1 MKTFLKII
9 LIVNFLFLPAL
20 AYAATHLYH
29 VTQKGA
35 GYRTGK
41 SLANAWSVSDFNSSA
56 NWSKIDHPDRIDPG
70 DTVYFSGTITS
81 ALYPQGSGS
90 SGNSITLDGYEA
102 DDTTY
107 MNLSESSG
115 RAKIDRN
122 IDTDFGIYV
131 KGHNHITVQDFEI
144 TDINQGI
151 YLAPGST
158 YIVVKR
164 TYIYECDNG
173 IIIYGASYITI
184 GGSSGHGNV
193 VKNVGRD
200 TSHEDIGITGP
211 THDVIISYNHLYAD
225 SASWGIDGIMND
237 GANTNKVLIE
247 YNSIH
252 SHNRVGGT
260 GEGGIDIKGN
270 AYDWII
276 RFNDIYDHDNEHGIL
291 LNPSDNRNYSC
302 DKIYI
307 YGNRLHGHA
316 NLAFGSGNEKGESH
330 DEIYFFSNLV
340 YNNGEDGAVL
350 LGDSGTSLSN
360 GTFIFNN
367 TFSENA
373 YASDDYSDSHLWW
386 HTGYLT
392 LKNNIFIKARGNQ
405 SDYKQYELGAVADE
419 KTDADYNRFYW
430 PSKTSKIDWGNSG
443 ALTLS
448 KVQGGRA
455 NGLPQEKNSTEGD
468 PGLVD
473 WENRNFEIISTSSAV
488 FEAGIDMGSGAIT
501 TIKIQGQ
508 SYPVYWDIALGPDT
522 DWSSTIPYIEILR
535 RDSLQWSQGAYV
547 YAGRGFTSSVRPPA
561 PRSLRIIAD

>member
-1 MKTFLKII
+1 MRAVLKTIFII
-9 LIVNFLFLPAL
+9 SFLFLPAL
-20 AYAATHLYH
+20 TYAGTHFYH

-41 SLANAWSVSDFNSSA
+41 SFSDAWSASDFNNSD
-56 NWSKIDHPDRIDPG
+56 NWSTIDHPDRIDPG

-81 ALYPQGSGS
+81 ALYLQGSGS
-90 SGNSITLDGYEA
+90 SGNYITLDGYKA

-107 MNLSESSG
+107 MNLSESIG

-122 IDTDFGIYV
+122 LDADFGIHV
-131 KGHNHITVQDFEI
+131 KGHEYITIQDFEI

-151 YLAPGST
+151 YLGPGSK

-173 IIIYGASYITI
+173 IIIYGARYITI
-184 GGSSGHGNV
+184 GGSSDHGNV

-200 TSHEDIGITGP
+200 TSNEDIGITGA
-211 THDVIISYNHLYAD
+211 TQDVIISYNHLYAD

-237 GANTNKVLIE
+237 GATTNKVLIE

-252 SHNRVGGT
+252 SHNRANGD

-270 AYDWII
+270 AFDWII

-291 LNPSDNRNYSC
+291 LNPSDTRNYSC

-316 NLAFGSGNEKGESH
+316 NLAFGSGNEKGERH
-330 DEIYFFSNLV
+330 DEIYFFSNLIFD
-340 YNNGEDGAVL
+340 NGEDGAVL

-367 TFSENA
+367 TFSKNA

-386 HTGYLT
+386 HRGYLT
-392 LKNNIFIKARGNQ
+392 LKNNIFIKARSNQ
-405 SDYKQYELGAVADE
+405 SDYKQYELGAVADG

-430 PSKTSKIDWGNSG
+430 PSKTSKIDWGDAR

-448 KVQGGRA
+448 GVQGGRA
-455 NGLPQEKNSTEGD
+455 SGLPQEINSTEGD

-473 WENRNFEIISTSSAV
+473 WDNGNFEINSTSSAV
-488 FEAGIDMGSGAIT
+488 FGAGIDMGSGAIT

-508 SYPVYWDIALGPDT
+508 NYQVYWDVALGPDT
-522 DWSSTIPYIEILR
+522 NWSSTIPYIEILR
-535 RDSLQWSQGAYV
+535 RDSLRWDQGAYA
-547 YAGRGFTSSVRPPA
+547 YKEKGLTSSVLPDA